1 MKTSIVRH
9 IVLSVALVANGL
21 VANAQTV
28 SSVFVAGDDY
38 TIDLYGGISAQD
50 AIDRQ
55 ANTFAVSK
63 AKTPSMGE
71 VYRNCAKSA
80 GYKRPVEARARI
92 YSSHFM
98 AVSLLRG
105 DKMTAAQF
113 STAIACAKRA
123 AAPTVAR
130 TTTASAS
137 SAPTYASSRASYA
150 VASAQ
155 VPAAQKIMS
164 KCVRASGYSQPA
176 QLQVTRYSSG
186 IAKVAMVRS
195 GSMTVSQYEK
205 SVTCMST
212 PMGAL

>member
-9 IVLSVALVANGL
+9 IVFPMVLVTNGL
-21 VANAQTV
+21 VAHAQPAD
-28 SSVFVAGDDY
+28 SVFVAGDDY
-38 TIDLYGGISAQD
+38 SVDLYGGISAQE
-50 AIDRQ
+50 AIDTQ

-71 VYRNCAKSA
+71 VYRNCAKAA

-130 TTTASAS
+130 TTTASAA
-137 SAPTYASSRASYA
+137 SAPTYASPRASFA
-150 VASAQ
+150 VASSKL
-155 VPAAQKIMS
+155 PEAQKIMAR
-164 KCVRASGYSQPA
+164 CVRSSGYAKPA
-176 QLQVTRYSSG
+176 QLQVTRYASDF
-186 IAKVAMVRS
+186 AKIAMVRS
-195 GSMTVSQYEK
+195 GTMTVSQYEK

-212 PMGAL
+212 PMAAL